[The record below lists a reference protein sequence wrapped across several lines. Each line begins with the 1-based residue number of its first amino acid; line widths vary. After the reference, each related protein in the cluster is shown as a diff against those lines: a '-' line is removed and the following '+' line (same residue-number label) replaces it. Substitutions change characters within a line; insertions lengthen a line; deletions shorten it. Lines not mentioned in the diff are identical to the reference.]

1 MSIIDIPEGTDEISV
16 KKQIN
21 DLLRKIQE
29 ESKPDTCIICGKKQ
43 TSFCNSHSVP
53 RMVIKNI
60 ADNGRLYHANKLIDM
75 PIVDTGKGVN
85 NSVTFHFICRDCDSV
100 LFQDYENLDAL
111 QGTPDD
117 KMLVE
122 IALKDVLLMLSKR
135 NQEQLLYQMRKMKG
149 TIKNVELME
158 EIQQLDIND
167 YRNEMNLYKSII
179 DNASEDNFKVILWEK
194 VPYTIPVAA
203 QSLIAMPKDIEGNE
217 INNVNDMNP
226 NVRMQNIHIGVF
238 PLNGFSI
245 VYAFYHRQDKLYRR
259 LHHQMN
265 CLSLEKKLEYIIFW
279 IFKYTENYYISPKV
293 KSVIET
299 DTKLQELSRDNN
311 DNPNLGYISLMEL
324 MNPRDEIHSNDS
336 SNLLLKKYAI

>member
-1 MSIIDIPEGTDEISV
+1 MSKIDIPEGTDEISV

-117 KMLVE
+117 KMLAE

-245 VYAFYHRQDKLYRR
+245 AYAFYHRQDKLYRR